1 MKEVHDLLA
10 EAKFSSNQVVTE
22 RKQLDEQLNVQL
34 QELLSTVKSIESQ
47 IAENSSRLEFRD
59 RRIGLKCL
67 IR

>member
-47 IAENSSRLEFRD
+47 IAENSSRLES
-59 RRIGLKCL
+59 RRSTDWT
-67 IR
+67 

>member
-1 MKEVHDLLA
+1 MEEVHDLLA

-47 IAENSSRLEFRD
+47 IAENSSRLES
-59 RRIGLKCL
+59 RRSTDWT
-67 IR
+67 